1 MPEKSHFDNVLYFNA
16 KKIRLSCLCDFFY
29 FREFDDSST
38 CWHGGGIY
46 EDCNNKLWTRNMIIR
61 HRGGNCKWWHFYP
74 DERYDK
80 LEAKFNEIIGGNQ
93 ETGIMNNLISMARK
107 VELNNFGKVFGP

>member
-1 MPEKSHFDNVLYFNA
+1 MAKSNNAIHQNAYISQLTFN
-16 KKIRLSCLCDFFY
+16 

-46 EDCNNKLWTRNMIIR
+46 EDCNNKLWTRNAILR

-74 DERYDK
+74 DETYDK
-80 LEAKFNEIIGGNQ
+80 LEAKFNEIISS
-93 ETGIMNNLISMARK
+93 ESIR
-107 VELNNFGKVFGP
+107 